1 MIINLRINIYE
12 WKQCSPL
19 VLHRYVDNKKW
30 FPFNEMLKRNY
41 FQTKYQKQCI
51 WIFFYIFG
59 PWQRHVKLTLT
70 PRASHMSWSCMSDL
84 FIFDKKM
91 SVSSKIVQRAPVM
104 VETISFK
111 IVKYSSCL
119 LIWYNAN
126 EKWEKCLISISY
138 IEKKTKS

>member
-1 MIINLRINIYE
+1 
-12 WKQCSPL
+12 
-19 VLHRYVDNKKW
+19 
-30 FPFNEMLKRNY
+30 
-41 FQTKYQKQCI
+41 
-51 WIFFYIFG
+51 
-59 PWQRHVKLTLT
+59 
-70 PRASHMSWSCMSDL
+70 MSWSYMSDL

-126 EKWEKCLISISY
+126 EKWEKGLISISTQRKD
-138 IEKKTKS
+138 EKLGNQRKEKLKAL